1 MSGFGS
7 NKQSLKN
14 KNNIFDKDRLI
25 TYALEMHQ
33 KGNLKEAKNCYQ
45 KILKNASRHVNSR
58 TQEQAYI

>member
-25 TYALEMHQ
+25 AYALEMHQ
-33 KGNLKEAKNCYQ
+33 KGNIKGAKSC
-45 KILKNASRHVNSR
+45 SRKS
-58 TQEQAYI
+58 